1 MHRLGHLDPRLDLG
15 APQETVRLRLVSWN
29 VENIGRFLRAPTEI
43 VARFGA
49 PDVLCMQEVRARPQ
63 DVTLL
68 EEMKAALPG
77 YDCHWALAND
87 PKNVTF
93 RGGRMYGVVTYVRSA
108 LGARA
113 LPEPTWDREGRVVSV
128 GLEGTSLVNVYAVN
142 GTDKAYFDHALGR
155 IDGDRHA
162 FKQRFQR
169 ELARYADALPGD
181 LILAGDWNVT
191 PTAFDT
197 TPRLRTE
204 EPHATARRLYL
215 DAMQP
220 DLDVVDAFRAKNPSL
235 RKFSW
240 FRDGA
245 RRLDAA
251 RVDHILVSSTL
262 MPRVHAADIDEDA
275 RFGSDH
281 APTWLEWEA

>member
-1 MHRLGHLDPRLDLG
+1 MK
-15 APQETVRLRLVSWN
+15 LRLVSWN
-29 VENIGRFLRAPTEI
+29 VENVTRFLRAPGEI

-49 PDVLCMQEVRARPQ
+49 PDVLCMQEIRVRPQ
-63 DVTLL
+63 DEVVLA
-68 EEMKAALPG
+68 EMTRALPG
-77 YDCHWALAND
+77 YDCHWALADD

-108 LGARA
+108 LDARA
-113 LPEPTWDREGRVVSV
+113 LAPPAWDREGRVVSV
-128 GLEGTSLVNVYAVN
+128 ALGGTSLVNVYAVN
-142 GTDKAYFDHALGR
+142 GTDKPYFDHAEGR
-155 IDGDRHA
+155 IVGDRHA

-169 ELARYADALPGD
+169 DLAQYADTLPGD

-215 DAMQP
+215 DALQP
-220 DLDVVDAFRAKNPSL
+220 DLDVVDVFRAKNPGTQ
-235 RKFSW
+235 KYSW
-240 FRDGA
+240 FRPEA

-251 RVDHILVSSTL
+251 RVDHILVSATL
-262 MPRVHAADIDEDA
+262 MARVHAADIDESPEA

-281 APTWLEWEA
+281 APIWMEWEA